1 LRWTAL
7 LLVGVLGVG
16 AVPKA
21 LAQAPEG
28 TMSDAEVETLREA
41 APIPLDRIAAY
52 VMILN
57 DREKSIDTLLAK
69 PHRAGFGEDMH
80 DAIQEFGA
88 IADELND
95 NLDEYS
101 SGRRDV
107 RKALPKLIA
116 ATERWSTALRATGE
130 DDKYKVV
137 RRIALDTVKDMHDL
151 AMQMQTDLGAYFKEH
166 PEAVKAE
173 KARAAAQ
180 SPQ

>member
-1 LRWTAL
+1 LRWSAWL
-7 LLVGVLGVG
+7 LAGVLGMG
-16 AVPKA
+16 ALHTA
-21 LAQAPEG
+21 SAQAPEG
-28 TMSDAEVETLREA
+28 AMSEAEVETLREA

-52 VMILN
+52 VKILN
-57 DREKSIDTLLAK
+57 DREQTIDTLLSK

-116 ATERWSTALRATGE
+116 ATDRWSTALRAAGE
-130 DDKYKVV
+130 NDKYKVV

-151 AMQMQTDLGAYFKEH
+151 ASQMQTDLEAYFKEH

-173 KARAAAQ
+173 KARVAVQ
-180 SPQ
+180 QPQ